1 MKTFKK
7 IATIILTLAMVFTL
21 AACGSSNEPA
31 ATPAN
36 TGTNTNTNTNTNT
49 GTNTS
54 TDSGTSSGKHY
65 DITLGTAGTTGTYYV
80 VGAAMANAIN
90 AANSNLTVVAQAT
103 NGGVENINLILAG
116 QMEMGFTN
124 ADAAYWSCYGG
135 GTGYYSVYEKAGN
148 VRGVM
153 RLYESQGHMITLA
166 NSPINSYADLKGKK
180 VCLGPPSSTIPAMSI
195 AILEAYGIDPE
206 KDIEA
211 SYYFIAEGLEKLADG
226 VIDATFFVASAPTS
240 GLTSAAATTAL
251 KFVDADPAILEKVC
265 EKYPYY
271 SITKTK
277 EGAYSNMNIVNTLKI
292 YTEIVC
298 GAEVPEEAV
307 YNFVKTALESIDT
320 YVDAHVACQEIN
332 PETASQASAE
342 LHPGALKYYK
352 EIGVIK

>member
-7 IATIILTLAMVFTL
+7 IAIIMMAIAMVFTF
-21 AACGSSNEPA
+21 AACGSSNN
-31 ATPAN
+31 TPASP
-36 TGTNTNTNTNTNT
+36 TTTNSNSSS
-49 GTNTS
+49 GSTS
-54 TDSGTSSGKHY
+54 GSGTGGTSGTPSGTHY

-90 AANSNLTVVAQAT
+90 NANSNLTVVAQAT
-103 NGGVENINLILAG
+103 NGGVENINLILTG

-135 GTGYYSVYEKAGN
+135 GSDYYASYANPGN

-166 NSPINSYADLKGKK
+166 NSSINSYEDLKGKK

-195 AILEAYGIDPE
+195 AILEAYGIDY
-206 KDIEA
+206 KTDIEA
-211 SYYFIAEGLEKLADG
+211 SYYSIAEGLEKLADG
-226 VIDATFFVASAPTS
+226 VIDATFFVASAPAS
-240 GLTSAAATTAL
+240 GLTSQAATTAL
-251 KFVDADPAILEKVC
+251 KFVDADPDILAKVC

-277 EGAYSNMNIVNTLKI
+277 EGAYSNMNTVNTLKI

-307 YNFVKTALESIDT
+307 YGFVKTAIESIDT

-332 PETASQASAE
+332 PETASQSSAE